1 MGGVWRPD
9 AAPGVRIGLVVE
21 PFAKDEKGRTPLHHA
36 AARGV
41 ESEVWAVLS
50 KVRGTGIF
58 PPRQGLIEIKDAE
71 GLTAADLAERSGHA
85 KIAELLRG
93 EVSRME
99 FFE

>member
-1 MGGVWRPD
+1 MD
-9 AAPGVRIGLVVE
+9 
-21 PFAKDEKGRTPLHHA
+21 PFAKDEKGRTALHHA

-41 ESEVWAVLS
+41 ETEVWAVLA
-50 KVRGTGIF
+50 KVRGTGAF
-58 PPRQGLIEIKDAE
+58 PPRQGLIELRDAD
-71 GLTAADLAERSGHA
+71 GLTAADLAERGGHA